1 MKYIPKKMIKG
12 SRFKK
17 FFKALNEE
25 EQEKT
30 LQIMDKLIL
39 ENKEYADEK
48 NHEYLCNLFSCLALE
63 MMFEENG
70 KSRAE
75 SEKTVI
81 EAMHRFVEPSIRSMK
96 ILARMPFFV
105 SMLNSL
111 MPIKF
116 EHVAGYGWDIEFP
129 KAERNRFA
137 MTTHR
142 CIFFDIFS
150 KYGRPE
156 LTKGF
161 CQVDNILYGALP
173 KTKFSY
179 TERIGEGGKKCDYV
193 FERVKTEEKID

>member
-1 MKYIPKKMIKG
+1 MKYIPKRMIKN

-17 FFKALNEE
+17 FFKTLGKE

-30 LQIMDKLIL
+30 LQIMDKLIE

-63 MMFEENG
+63 MMLEENG
-70 KSRAE
+70 KSREE
-75 SEKTVI
+75 SEKMVI
-81 EAMHRFVEPSIRSMK
+81 EAMHRFIEPSIESMK

-105 SMLNSL
+105 SILNSL

-116 EHVAGYGWDIEFP
+116 ERVAGYGWDIEFP
-129 KAERNRFA
+129 KSEGNRFA

-193 FERVKTEEKID
+193 FERVTTEEK